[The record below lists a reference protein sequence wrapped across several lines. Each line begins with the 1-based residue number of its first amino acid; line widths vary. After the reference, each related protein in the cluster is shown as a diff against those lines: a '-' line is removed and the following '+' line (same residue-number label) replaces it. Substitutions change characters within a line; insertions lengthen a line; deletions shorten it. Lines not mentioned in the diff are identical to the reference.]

1 MRCWSAR
8 CHTKRRTMIATQ
20 EFVVPRSIPITSPAS
35 GPEANHLADAVVS
48 ASPFRRSEV
57 DAALCRILLR
67 RPSCNAMAEI
77 AVAIGFFG
85 GTLLCSHKPNQPR
98 CTCFAS
104 VLCVWKS
111 WEICFWWRS
120 DEERTSETT
129 KVCPSPLRAM
139 LTSSSCLVD
148 MLPPKKLP
156 KSKFNG
162 FQESLHRSPR
172 SKRPVELLWSL
183 LSSWVPWPVVSVA
196 LDDEELL
203 EG

>member
-98 CTCFAS
+98 CTCSAS

-120 DEERTSETT
+120 DEERTSKDLSGCYVTESHLLLTT
-129 KVCPSPLRAM
+129 QALAGMREEM
-139 LTSSSCLVD
+139 YCLQY
-148 MLPPKKLP
+148 K
-156 KSKFNG
+156 
-162 FQESLHRSPR
+162 
-172 SKRPVELLWSL
+172 
-183 LSSWVPWPVVSVA
+183 
-196 LDDEELL
+196 
-203 EG
+203 